1 MPEKD
6 ETIICATRARHGI
19 MVHRGVAAPRVDWTL
34 ASAPTQFEY
43 GRLLRSCP
51 ASSAPCPHPLLT
63 DKSLGLDVV
72 SFDWGGRRERMS
84 F

>member
-6 ETIICATRARHGI
+6 EHIYVTRACYGI
-19 MVHRGVAAPRVDWTL
+19 VAHNSLATPARDWTL
-34 ASAPTQFEY
+34 ASTPTQFGY
-43 GRLLRSCP
+43 GRLLRSRS

-72 SFDWGGRRERMS
+72 SFDWAGTRESTS